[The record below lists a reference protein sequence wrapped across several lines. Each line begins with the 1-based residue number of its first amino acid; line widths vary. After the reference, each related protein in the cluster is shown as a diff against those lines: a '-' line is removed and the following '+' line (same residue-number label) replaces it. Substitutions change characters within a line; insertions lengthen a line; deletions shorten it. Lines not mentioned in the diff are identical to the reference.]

1 LGMMMTYTSG
11 CPKNRFIYY
20 ARGSIDCFPDFC
32 DFAIFAI
39 LRFWRFLHFLA
50 FFGGS
55 WGGMHLGSKK
65 GFSPLI
71 KPFGGK
77 SAKKSIFSH
86 FSLPYSES
94 INFRSGV
101 AGKRG
106 AKTGGGHF
114 WGFSGFWCFL
124 GFLGVCAFSSFS
136 CFWCFR
142 CMSILSF
149 LHLVFFSLCHFVDF
163 AVFVILLFCRFC
175 CFHVFVMCW
184 CCVDVRLPPDLAF
197 SVFFNFAF
205 FAFFFFSIYPACI
218 RIEGI
223 GQETCRYDPS
233 LRAGRACG
241 YVIYALHFPDFMTCL
256 RWWRRHSPVLRPM
269 VTFCLLCSDWRVA
282 HAAIDV
288 QL

>member
-1 LGMMMTYTSG
+1 
-11 CPKNRFIYY
+11 
-20 ARGSIDCFPDFC
+20 
-32 DFAIFAI
+32 
-39 LRFWRFLHFLA
+39 
-50 FFGGS
+50 
-55 WGGMHLGSKK
+55 MHLGSKK

-106 AKTGGGHF
+106 AKTGGVIFGVF
-114 WGFSGFWCFL
+114 RVFGVFWCFW
-124 GFLGVCAFSSFS
+124 GSVHFRHFRVFGVFGVCRFWSICLFLHFRLFSL
-136 CFWCFR
+136 
-142 CMSILSF
+142 LSF
-149 LHLVFFSLCHFVDF
+149 LSISCFLSCCCFVDV
-163 AVFVILLFCRFC
+163 AVF
-175 CFHVFVMCW
+175 MCSSY
-184 CCVDVRLPPDLAF
+184 VDVRLPPDLAF

-205 FAFFFFSIYPACI
+205 FHFFFFSIYPACI

-256 RWWRRHSPVLRPM
+256 RW
-269 VTFCLLCSDWRVA
+269 
-282 HAAIDV
+282 
-288 QL
+288 